1 MIRRHQAHK
10 DYFDFAWTRRDA
22 ARAWKRNL
30 CLPTQAPS
38 LCRNARKFCC
48 CQEYPARV
56 LQLLTPTELIC
67 NSKKILQFDKYFSR
81 APGHSGALLF
91 PPLLENNYISNTES
105 ATRRYILTYLTI
117 YGMNISVPY
126 SATWL
131 FSRGGKALVLETSS
145 AETAFFVVITR
156 GGGRAHSTGI
166 TYPGATATQ
175 ISRQVSSE
183 S

>member
-1 MIRRHQAHK
+1 VA
-10 DYFDFAWTRRDA
+10 
-22 ARAWKRNL
+22 L
-30 CLPTQAPS
+30 G
-38 LCRNARKFCC
+38 
-48 CQEYPARV
+48 V
-56 LQLLTPTELIC
+56 
-67 NSKKILQFDKYFSR
+67 
-81 APGHSGALLF
+81 LLF
-91 PPLLENNYISNTES
+91 PPLREDNSISNTES
-105 ATRRYILTYLTI
+105 AARRYILTYLTI
-117 YGMNISVPY
+117 YGMNITVPY

-131 FSRGGKALVLETSS
+131 FSVLEKLALEMSS